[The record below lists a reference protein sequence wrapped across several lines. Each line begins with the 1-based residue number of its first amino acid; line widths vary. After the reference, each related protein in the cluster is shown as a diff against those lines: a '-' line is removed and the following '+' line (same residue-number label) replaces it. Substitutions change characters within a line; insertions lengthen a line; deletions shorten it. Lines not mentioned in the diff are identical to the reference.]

1 MKRRELALL
10 VLTAA
15 LCLGGCQ
22 WFLPPGD
29 PPPGPITNNHPAQ
42 KFTPLEAENWLVTL
56 LATYMLT
63 RQDIREFRLE
73 AAPES
78 LPRLERIFGAAA
90 VTGGGRLS
98 PDAKTVISADFS
110 TSTWRCGISGSDPW
124 RETLEIAADRFDP

>member
-1 MKRRELALL
+1 MKRRGSAVLW
-10 VLTAA
+10 LTAA

-29 PPPGPITNNHPAQ
+29 PPPGPITDNHPAGE
-42 KFTPLEAENWLVTL
+42 FTPKDAENRLITL

-63 RQDIREFRLE
+63 HPDCREFRLE

-78 LPRLERIFGAAA
+78 LVRLERIFGAAA

-98 PDAKTVISADFS
+98 PDAKAVISADFS
-110 TSTWRCGISGSDPW
+110 TSEWRCGISGSDPW
-124 RETLEIAADRFDP
+124 RETLLVTADRSRP